1 MVAQQFID
9 DGYPVSQILK
19 ILRLPRSSYYYT
31 ACPAAGKGRANS
43 THTLTG
49 DGDVVSNEV
58 VVEHI
63 RGFLSRE
70 FVDYGYVKVTHALRG
85 QYGYRINKK
94 KVYRL
99 MKQAGLLYKRLL
111 CPKGKRNWVSE
122 LVPRPQG
129 YFSYLEF
136 DIKYIWIAGQGRNA
150 LVISVIDVYSR
161 WVLGQLVSYSVRK
174 EDVVELFERI
184 FALYP
189 MPERIYVRNY
199 NGSQMES
206 QLGQQYFAGKEVTQ
220 EFTRP
225 ATPEQNAHIESYHSI
240 LERVICSRYEFESL
254 KEAID
259 TFERWQSFYNYE
271 RIHSGINYLSP
282 YNYLL
287 SMGIDIV
294 KEMELKK
301 ALATDPPLEN
311 LTYNTVQ
318 YLGG

>member
-9 DGYPVSQILK
+9 DGYPVSSVLK

-31 ACPAAGKGRANS
+31 PAGTAGKGRTCS

-49 DGDVVSNEV
+49 DGSSVSNDIV
-58 VVEHI
+58 IEHVREI
-63 RGFLSRE
+63 LSAE
-70 FVDYGYVKVTHALRG
+70 FVDYGYVKVTHALRQ
-85 QYGYRINKK
+85 QYGFRINKK

-99 MKQAGLLYKRLL
+99 MKQAGLLYKRLSG
-111 CPKGKRNWVSE
+111 PKTKRLWVSE
-122 LVPRPQG
+122 LVPQPQS

-136 DIKYIWIAGQGRNA
+136 DIKYIWIAGQRRNA
-150 LVISVIDVYSR
+150 LVLSVIDVFSR

-174 EDVVELFERI
+174 EDVVELFDQI
-184 FALYP
+184 FAIYP
-189 MPERIYVRNY
+189 MPLRIYVRND

-206 QLGQQYFAGKEVTQ
+206 HLVQQYFIDKQVTQ

-240 LERVICSRYEFESL
+240 LERVICSRYEFEDL

-259 TFERWQSFYNYE
+259 TFERWLTFYNYE

-282 YNYLL
+282 LNYLL
-287 SMGIDIV
+287 SMGIDLV

-301 ALATDPPLEN
+301 ALATEPQMEDLN
-311 LTYNTVQ
+311 RNTVQ

>member
-1 MVAQQFID
+1 MIAQQFID
-9 DGYPVSQILK
+9 DGYPIAKVLK
-19 ILRLPRSSYYYT
+19 ILRLSRSSYYYKSSCCR
-31 ACPAAGKGRANS
+31 AKGRRYS
-43 THTLTG
+43 THTRTA
-49 DGDVVSNEV
+49 DGSMVANDQ

-63 RGFLSRE
+63 REILGEE
-70 FVDYGYVKVTHALRG
+70 FVDYGYVKVTHALI
-85 QYGYRINKK
+85 QQHGYRINKK

-99 MKQAGLLYKRLL
+99 MKQSELLYKRPLSV
-111 CPKGKRNWVSE
+111 KGKRLWVSD
-122 LVPRPQG
+122 LVPQPQS

-136 DIKYIWIAGQGRNA
+136 DIKYIWIAGARRNA
-150 LVISVIDVYSR
+150 LVLSVIDVYSR

-174 EDVVELFERI
+174 EDIVELFDRI
-184 FALYP
+184 FRIYP
-189 MPERIYVRNY
+189 MPVRIFVRND

-206 QLGQQYFAGKEVTQ
+206 ALVQKYFSDKEITQ

-240 LERVICSRYEFESL
+240 IERVICSRYEFEDL
-254 KEAID
+254 TEAID
-259 TFERWQSFYNYE
+259 TFDRWLNFYNYK

-282 YNYLL
+282 NNYLL

-301 ALATDPPLEN
+301 ALATVPLLEDIN
-311 LTYNTVQ
+311 RNTVQ